1 MPETSPEADAHPDH
15 QPPETAANS
24 SSTDLCLSGP
34 GRVYPLRS
42 IIAPTHPLA
51 LPYRSS
57 STSSSSPHAHSLCN
71 EKPELEDRD
80 EPLEQPPV
88 SQPSTPPEQRFL
100 SCDSPKQQLQ
110 HQQSPPY
117 YHHHQQQQQQQQ
129 IDGTGSITPTKLF
142 DHASGSEGLDHLN
155 LENLGSLT
163 PSSSHRRYDP
173 QDSDEDSLATTST
186 TKTLQACEDEPI
198 HRPGAV
204 QCFGALVVLEQ
215 VDEGTFM
222 VQLASENS
230 EAIIGHSP
238 QNLFTLNSFSDLL
251 RNDQDGI
258 LRDHVQLTE
267 DDQWSPAVDGPEIF
281 KLSINDRHG
290 HPQRFWSAVH
300 RNPAHWHLIICE
312 FESEIDRLNP
322 VNTAGQTLPAKPTDI
337 LGFEPTADQIASST
351 VKISQPLRLL
361 RNRRRKPGEMAS
373 MEVLNIISKV
383 QDQLGRT
390 QDPDTLL
397 NVSIGLIKELTGYHR
412 VMIYQFDHENNGNVV
427 AELADPRFSKDIF
440 KGLSFPAADIPQ
452 QARDLYKKSKVR
464 LLYNRDHINSP
475 LVSRDLEHA
484 QAPLDMTYAFLR
496 AMSPYHLKY
505 LARMCVRSSMS
516 ISIND
521 HEDLWGLIICHSY
534 GEHGMRVPFPVI
546 RLTRLIGDSVYQN
559 IKRLSCMSHL
569 EAGSPANQAA
579 ASEILKQ
586 DSHTSEALLKLFDAD
601 FAALSIRG
609 RTSILGESTDFQE
622 ILAVVEYFRSKKLDS
637 VVASN
642 YVIRDFPDLH
652 FPPGIHAVSGVMYAP
667 LSLHK
672 ENFIVFFRRTQ
683 MKDIRWGGNP
693 YAKPPMQPRKD
704 FRVWRETVVDRSREW
719 TTSQTDNAAVLGMVG
734 SQVSSDWRTE
744 TESPSSSSQHAKSGD
759 EIRNTLNTIMKN
771 LGVVLGGSFDS
782 EFQDSI
788 TRSYSASK
796 SLLYVINDL
805 LDLTKDEEGY
815 NLIKDEAFEI
825 SSCFHEAT
833 KMFEA
838 EARRKG
844 LFYKVIHEPGIPK
857 GVLGDERRVRQVIS
871 NLISNA
877 IQHTSEGGITVEMW
891 RDTVTPAPGRAIINI
906 TVVDT
911 GCGMSSD
918 KLDMLFCEL
927 EEISMERKNGGTT
940 EESSTALEQP
950 HKKHVLGMGLALVSR
965 IVRNCY
971 GQLVVHSEEG
981 KGSRF
986 AISLQFDT
994 G

>member
-1 MPETSPEADAHPDH
+1 MPETSNETEAHHDQ
-15 QPPETAANS
+15 QPPETETANS
-24 SSTDLCLSGP
+24 SPKDLSLRGP

-51 LPYRSS
+51 LPYRPASP
-57 STSSSSPHAHSLCN
+57 TSSPHVHSLCN
-71 EKPELEDRD
+71 ENLELGAEEDENLDLARIS
-80 EPLEQPPV
+80 QSTTPP
-88 SQPSTPPEQRFL
+88 PPEQRIS
-100 SCDSPKQQLQ
+100 SCDSPK
-110 HQQSPPY
+110 HH
-117 YHHHQQQQQQQQ
+117 HHHQL
-129 IDGTGSITPTKLF
+129 DSPAGPGSITPKSV
-142 DHASGSEGLDHLN
+142 DHVSASEGREALS
-155 LENLGSLT
+155 LENLGALT
-163 PSSSHRRYDP
+163 PSSTRRHYDAA
-173 QDSDEDSLATTST
+173 DSDEDSLATVSTSKT
-186 TKTLQACEDEPI
+186 TIHVCEDEPI

-204 QCFGALVVLEQ
+204 QCFGALVVLEELS
-215 VDEGTFM
+215 EGLLT
-222 VQLASENS
+222 VQIASENS

-267 DDQWSPAVDGPEIF
+267 EDQWSPSADGPEIF

-322 VNTAGQTLPAKPTDI
+322 VNTAGQTLPAKPTDV
-337 LGFEPTADQIASST
+337 LGYDPTPDQIASST
-351 VKISQPLRLL
+351 VKRSQPLRLL

-390 QDPDTLL
+390 HDPDTLL

-412 VMIYQFDHENNGNVV
+412 VMIYQFDNEKNGNVV
-427 AELADPRFSKDIF
+427 AELADPRFTKDIF
-440 KGLSFPAADIPQ
+440 KGLSFPAADIPR
-452 QARDLYKKSKVR
+452 QARELYTRSKVR

-475 LVSRDLEHA
+475 LVSRDFEHA
-484 QAPLDMTYAFLR
+484 TVPLDMSYAFLR

-516 ISIND
+516 ISISD
-521 HEDLWGLIICHSY
+521 QEDLWGLIICHSY
-534 GEHGMRVPFPVI
+534 GDHGMRVPFPVI

-559 IKRLSCMSHL
+559 IRRLSCMSHL
-569 EAGSPANQAA
+569 ESSNPVSQAA
-579 ASEILKQ
+579 ASEILNQ
-586 DSHTSEALLKLFDAD
+586 ESHTSEALLNLFDAD

-622 ILAVVEYFRSKKLDS
+622 ILAVVEYFRSKKLGS

-642 YVIRDFPDLH
+642 NIGRDFPDLH
-652 FPPGIHAVSGVMYAP
+652 FPPGIHSVSGVMYAP

-672 ENFIVFFRRTQ
+672 ENFIVFFRRVQ
-683 MKDIRWGGNP
+683 MRDIRWGGNP
-693 YAKPPMQPRKD
+693 YDKVPLEPRQD

-719 TTSQTDNAAVLGMVG
+719 TTLQTDNAAVLGMVG
-734 SQVSSDWRTE
+734 SQVSSNWKKETE
-744 TESPSSSSQHAKSGD
+744 TPSSSDRHLKSGD
-759 EIRNTLNTIMKN
+759 DIRNTLNTIMKN
-771 LGVVLGGSFDS
+771 LGVVLGDSFDL

-788 TRSYSASK
+788 SRSYSASK

-805 LDLTKDEEGY
+805 LDLTKKEQGY
-815 NLIKDEAFEI
+815 NLIKDELFDI
-825 SSCFHEAT
+825 SSCFQGAT

-838 EARRKG
+838 EAQRKG
-844 LFYKVIHEPGIPK
+844 LSYKIVHQPGMPK

-877 IQHTSEGGITVEMW
+877 MQHTSEGGITVEMW
-891 RDTVTPAPGRAIINI
+891 QDAVSPAPGRVIINI

-911 GCGMSSD
+911 GCGMSSE
-918 KLDMLFCEL
+918 KLDTIFCEL
-927 EEISMERKNGGTT
+927 EEISWERKGKTDGLAAT
-940 EESSTALEQP
+940 ESNPQKP
-950 HKKHVLGMGLALVSR
+950 HVLGVGLALVSR
-965 IVRNCY
+965 IVRNCH

>member
-1 MPETSPEADAHPDH
+1 MPETSPEADTHLDS
-15 QPPETAANS
+15 PPETTDS
-24 SSTDLCLSGP
+24 TSTDLCLRGP

-42 IIAPTHPLA
+42 IVVPTHPLA
-51 LPYRSS
+51 LPFRSS
-57 STSSSSPHAHSLCN
+57 STSSSQHVPSLCN
-71 EKPELEDRD
+71 EKPEWEDRD
-80 EPLEQPPV
+80 GCCEQPSI
-88 SQPSTPPEQRFL
+88 SQPSTPPEQRIP
-100 SCDSPKQQLQ
+100 SCDSPI
-110 HQQSPPY
+110 QQSPQSPY
-117 YHHHQQQQQQQQ
+117 HQHVPHQQP
-129 IDGTGSITPTKLF
+129 DGAGSITPTKQV
-142 DHASGSEGLDHLN
+142 DYASGAEVRDALN
-155 LENLGSLT
+155 LETLGSLT
-163 PSSSHRRYDP
+163 PLSHRQYDGV
-173 QDSDEDSLATTST
+173 DSDEDSLATTST
-186 TKTLQACEDEPI
+186 SKHSQACEDEPI

-215 VDEGTFM
+215 VDEGTLM

-267 DDQWSPAVDGPEIF
+267 EEQWSPAVDGPEIF
-281 KLSINDRHG
+281 KLAINDRHG

-322 VNTAGQTLPAKPTDI
+322 INTAGQTLPAKPTDI
-337 LGFEPTADQIASST
+337 LGFEPTPDQIASST
-351 VKISQPLRLL
+351 MKISQPLRLL

-412 VMIYQFDHENNGNVV
+412 VMIYQFDSENNGNVV
-427 AELADPRFSKDIF
+427 AELADPRFTKDIF
-440 KGLSFPAADIPQ
+440 KGLSFPASDIPK

-464 LLYNRDHINSP
+464 LLYNRDHISSP
-475 LVSRDLEHA
+475 LVSRDFEHA
-484 QAPLDMTYAFLR
+484 KAPLDMTYAFLR
-496 AMSPYHLKY
+496 AMSPYHIKY
-505 LARMCVRSSMS
+505 LAQMCVRSSMS

-521 HEDLWGLIICHSY
+521 HDDLWGLIICHSY
-534 GEHGMRVPFPVI
+534 GDHGMRVPFPVI

-569 EAGSPANQAA
+569 EASSPANQAT
-579 ASEILKQ
+579 ASEIMKQ
-586 DSHTSEALLKLFDAD
+586 DGPTSEALLKLFDAD

-609 RTSILGESTDFQE
+609 RTSILGPWTDFQE
-622 ILAVVEYFRSKKLDS
+622 ILAVVEYFRSRRLGS

-642 YVIRDFPDLH
+642 HLKRDFPDLH
-652 FPPGIHAVSGVMYAP
+652 FPPGIHAVSSVMYAP
-667 LSLHK
+667 LSLHR

-683 MKDIRWGGNP
+683 MRNIRWGGNP
-693 YAKPPMQPRKD
+693 YEKLRMEPRHD

-734 SQVSSDWRTE
+734 SQVSSDWQTE
-744 TESPSSSSQHAKSGD
+744 TESLSASQRAQSGD
-759 EIRNTLNTIMKN
+759 EIRNTLNTILKN
-771 LGVVLGGSFDS
+771 LGVVLGGSLDL
-782 EFQDSI
+782 EFQDSVS
-788 TRSYSASK
+788 RSYSASK

-805 LDLTKDEEGY
+805 LDITKKEQGQTLVKDEVFD
-815 NLIKDEAFEI
+815 L
-825 SSCFHEAT
+825 SSCFQEAT
-833 KMFEA
+833 SMFET
-838 EARRKG
+838 EAQRKQ
-844 LFYKVIHEPGIPK
+844 LFYKVIHQPGIPQ

-871 NLISNA
+871 NLIANA
-877 IQHTSEGGITVEMW
+877 IQHTSEGGVTVEMW
-891 RDTVTPAPGRAIINI
+891 RDSISPGPRRAIINI
-906 TVVDT
+906 TVTDT
-911 GCGMSSD
+911 GCGMSSET
-918 KLDMLFCEL
+918 LDTLFCEL
-927 EEISMERKNGGTT
+927 EEISLERHSGA
-940 EESSTALEQP
+940 EETCTALDRPQD
-950 HKKHVLGMGLALVSR
+950 HVLGVGLALVSR
-965 IVRNCY
+965 IVRNCH